1 VTATFV
7 MPMLGADMAAGRL
20 AHWYRAPGD
29 EVRRGDIVAAVETDK
44 GVIDVEC
51 FATGVLGTQLV
62 AEGQEVPVG
71 TPLATILAEGEE
83 PSAAQPAPQPAPA
96 AAPAEAQAAPVPPV
110 APAPAPETPALAPA
124 ALLHPHASPLALR
137 FAREHGLDIAQVTG
151 TGPHGR
157 TILRDVDAAIRHP
170 GARAAAPSRVRSTP
184 RARELAAQLGIDI
197 AAVTGSGPGGRV
209 MRRDVEAARPSPVED
224 DPRARMRR
232 AIAAAMSR
240 SNREIP
246 HYHVSETID
255 LGRTSEWLTAE
266 NERRPLPERLLIGV
280 LLVKAVALALREHPS
295 LNAVWR
301 DERAVP
307 CEAIHVGVAV
317 SLREGGLIAPAL
329 HDADRCSVGD
339 LMASFRDVVGRARRG
354 GLRAS
359 ELSDPTI
366 TVTSLGEGGAEE
378 VHGVIFPPQVA
389 LVGFGRIVV
398 RPWVVDGAVV
408 PRPVVRTTLS
418 ADHRA
423 SDGHAGSAFLR
434 TLDRLLQ
441 EPAAL

>member
-1 VTATFV
+1 
-7 MPMLGADMAAGRL
+7 M
-20 AHWYRAPGD
+20 
-29 EVRRGDIVAAVETDK
+29 
-44 GVIDVEC
+44 
-51 FATGVLGTQLV
+51 
-62 AEGQEVPVG
+62 
-71 TPLATILAEGEE
+71 
-83 PSAAQPAPQPAPA
+83 
-96 AAPAEAQAAPVPPV
+96 PAEAP
-110 APAPAPETPALAPA
+110 LAPA
-124 ALLHPHASPLALR
+124 AVLHRHASPLALR
-137 FAREHGLDIAQVTG
+137 FAREHGLDIGRITG

-157 TILRDVDAAIRHP
+157 TLLRDVDEAVRHP
-170 GARAAAPSRVRSTP
+170 GAPPVSGPRVRSTP
-184 RARELAAQLGIDI
+184 RARELAAQLGVDL
-197 AAVTGSGPGGRV
+197 ASVAGSGPGGRV
-209 MRRDVEAARPSPVED
+209 MRRDVEASAPAPVAD

-246 HYHVSETID
+246 HYHVGETID
-255 LGRTSEWLTAE
+255 LGRASAWLTAE

-280 LLVKAVALALREHPS
+280 LLVKAVALALREHPA

-301 DERAVP
+301 DERAEP
-307 CEAIHVGVAV
+307 LDAIHVGVAV
-317 SLREGGLIAPAL
+317 SLREGGLVAPAL
-329 HDADRCSVGD
+329 HDTDRLPLGE
-339 LMASFRDVVGRARRG
+339 LMAAFRDVVGRARRG

-359 ELSDPTI
+359 ELSDATI
-366 TVTSLGEGGAEE
+366 TVTSLGEGGAED

-408 PRPVVRTTLS
+408 PRPVVRATLS

-441 EPAAL
+441 EPEAL